1 MRSRITTRSGS
12 VYLLDTEAKTLTRT
26 PGVGA
31 APVMHDGKPFR
42 YEYLA
47 HPPQEGH
54 QLMAYWDLNGRPKL
68 RSTTPV
74 VSIEE
79 IQ

>member
-1 MRSRITTRSGS
+1 MKSRITTQSGS

-26 PGVGA
+26 PGPNA

-47 HPPQEGH
+47 FEPQEGKP
-54 QLMAYWDLNGRPKL
+54 LMAYWDLNGRPKL

-79 IQ
+79 IT